1 MNTTNEQM
9 GRFDWHE
16 FSEGRARFIG
26 GVRGP
31 DELGH
36 DGFVI
41 EAVGFPAMYGEI
53 IRRFAANKNEYD
65 LEILAFGWPGK
76 ERNGLAYQCQ
86 VCAIDFLRK
95 N

>member
-1 MNTTNEQM
+1 MNEMKSSAESDCDLQTTNEQSMNTTNEQM

-41 EAVGFPAMYGEI
+41 EAVGFPAMHGEI
-53 IRRFAANKNEYD
+53 RRRSAANKNDYD
-65 LEILAFGWPGK
+65 LEIVACG
-76 ERNGLAYQCQ
+76 
-86 VCAIDFLRK
+86 
-95 N
+95 